1 MFASTQI
8 LRRAALALALSA
20 SASLAQAATMHV
32 ELDTGFL
39 SGLNGFLDLQFG
51 SNNGAVAA
59 SALVS
64 GLSGVDASA
73 PVLMGD
79 VTALPGGAYR
89 FGNSTD
95 FNDLFQSL
103 HFGGKVSFNVSFS
116 GLPDASASPAASPF
130 SVGLYGD
137 DGVTVLGNADA
148 AGSVLH
154 LSWLPDANGV
164 GSVSTQVVDATA
176 VHAVTA
182 VPEPSAWLM
191 LGAGLG
197 LLGLLRRR
205 RGVSHN

>member
-1 MFASTQI
+1 MFASTHT

-20 SASLAQAATMHV
+20 SASLAQAATLHV

-51 SNNGAVAA
+51 SNVGAVAA
-59 SALVS
+59 NALVS

-73 PVLMGD
+73 PVLTGD

-95 FNDLFQSL
+95 FNDLFQAL

-116 GLPDASASPAASPF
+116 GLPDTSASPAASPF

-137 DGVTVLGNADA
+137 DSVTVLGNADA
-148 AGSVLH
+148 SGSLLH

-176 VHAVTA
+176 VSAVTA
-182 VPEPSAWLM
+182 VPEPSSWLM

-205 RGVSHN
+205 RLSHN